1 MCLPLSA
8 GNRRSSPIRRTRN
21 ICTGHAQENTA
32 KAEDVWDVTIGE
44 GVSLAAVFDG
54 HGGNKAAIRKL
65 TNLDF
70 ETPPAA
76 TAEATRD
83 DAVTARGVGP
93 PPPPHVCGFT
103 CTCGRSHT
111 CAALLGIRAADLF
124 HPSEC
129 RDTAPPAGGRAPR
142 WRCRWRSRVAPVA
155 ARRAP

>member
-83 DAVTARGVGP
+83 DAVTARGN
-93 PPPPHVCGFT
+93 
-103 CTCGRSHT
+103 
-111 CAALLGIRAADLF
+111 
-124 HPSEC
+124 
-129 RDTAPPAGGRAPR
+129 RAP
-142 WRCRWRSRVAPVA
+142 
-155 ARRAP
+155 ARGGPCPRPRGPCPARENCVKGTR